1 MSIEKDTKKITKENI
16 DIYLKEFAKV
26 FKKMNGDKMSTEII
40 MVGGAS
46 VLTNYNFRKSTG
58 DIDAVILSSS
68 VIKDVINVI
77 SEKYNLPNDWLNTDF
92 KKSNSYSPKLRE
104 VSVPYKTFSSIVSI
118 RTIKS
123 EYLIAMKLMAGREY
137 KHDMSD
143 IVGIFLEHKK
153 KKEPISLEKL
163 DNAIKKLYGNMD
175 KMPEESLNMLNRLK
189 NTTNYE
195 KLFKEIKNKEKEARK
210 VLNTFSDKY
219 PNVLTKDN
227 INNILKQLLNKKK
240 DINQIIPDKKMVK
253 YSY

>member
-1 MSIEKDTKKITKENI
+1 MSIEQDTNKITKENI

-26 FKKMNGDKMSTEII
+26 FKKMNGDKMPAEII

-58 DIDAVILSSS
+58 DIDAVVLSSS

-77 SEKYNLPNDWLNTDF
+77 SDKYNLPNDWLNTDF

-104 VSVPYKTFSSIVSI
+104 VSVPYKTFSNIVSI
-118 RTIKS
+118 RTITS

-153 KKEPISLEKL
+153 KKEPISLDKL

-175 KMPEESLNMLNRLK
+175 KMPEESLNILNRLK

-210 VLNTFSDKY
+210 VLNTFNDKY

-227 INNILKQLLNKKK
+227 INNILNQLLNKKK
-240 DINQIIPDKKMVK
+240 DINN
-253 YSY
+253 SL